1 MKIEELKAELLEK
14 IVNRLGIEDDLKDYN
29 YDLPLFDEEEGLG
42 LDSVDVL
49 ELFVILKKDYGIQ
62 VQDGRKEIFKSI
74 TTIAEFISKE
84 RNDG

>member
-14 IVNRLGIEDDLKDYN
+14 IVDRLGIEDDLKDYN

-62 VQDGRKEIFKSI
+62 VQDGRKDIFESI
-74 TTIAEFISKE
+74 TTIAEFIYKE
-84 RNDG
+84 KNK